1 MLLAID
7 VGNTNITMGVFEKAE
22 LVATWRMATDINKM
36 PDEYAILLR
45 NMLPLKDIQMEN
57 ITGVSICSV
66 VPPLTQVF
74 QELSN
79 SYFKLDPL
87 IVGTGIKRGV
97 RIEYENPRDVG
108 SDRVVDAAAAYDLHP
123 LEFERRGVPS
133 SRALLAVGRARVADR
148 ELDHVQRGLRQ
159 RGYYGHR
166 SDGPAR

>member
-87 IVGTGIKRGV
+87 IVGTGIKTGV
-97 RIEYENPRDVG
+97 RIEYENPRDV
-108 SDRVVDAAAAYDLHP
+108 DRIELWM
-123 LEFERRGVPS
+123 LLLRTIFMGVP
-133 SRALLAVGRARVADR
+133 
-148 ELDHVQRGLRQ
+148 
-159 RGYYGHR
+159 
-166 SDGPAR
+166 